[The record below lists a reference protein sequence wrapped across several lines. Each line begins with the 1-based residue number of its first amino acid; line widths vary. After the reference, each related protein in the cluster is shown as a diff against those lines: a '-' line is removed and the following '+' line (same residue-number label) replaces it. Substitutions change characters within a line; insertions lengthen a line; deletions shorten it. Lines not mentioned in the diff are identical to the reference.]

1 MQMQIKLLLLLLLQ
15 FAPNFRATKFRGE
28 RENVLTRSREGQVKV
43 SSLNFV
49 RFFLNSVQE
58 KVTNLEGY

>member
-15 FAPNFRATKFRGE
+15 FAPNFRPTKFRGE

-49 RFFLNSVQE
+49 RFFVNSVQE
-58 KVTNLEGY
+58 KVTNL